1 MSISERIAEM
11 NGRPQR
17 VQALDLEILSME
29 DHLEDA
35 LESIDAELGDVLHGD
50 GSSPDRLHK
59 LRESIRSCQDIVGVI
74 IENDQKR
81 KAEAKAEGES
91 NSKTAV

>member
-1 MSISERIAEM
+1 MSISKRIAEM
-11 NGRPQR
+11 TDRPQR
-17 VQALDLEILSME
+17 VQALDLEILSLE

-35 LESIDAELGDVLHGD
+35 LESIDAELEDVLHGD
-50 GSSPDRLHK
+50 GSSPDRLHE

-81 KAEAKAEGES
+81 KAEAKAG
-91 NSKTAV
+91 KTAV